1 MRGSPTDSSP
11 SAGHRRAR
19 RTAGAVASAALLLP
33 LLGAAPSDSG
43 AQTSSAR
50 LQSAFADAAA
60 QYHVPRDA
68 LLAVS
73 YLQSRWDAHGGA
85 PSVTGGYGP
94 MHLTDAR
101 TAIART
107 VAPHHSEG
115 AEDARGDDSRTPL
128 LPDTKV
134 PENTQL
140 PARLKTLTK
149 AADLTGIPAERLRTD
164 AAANVAGV
172 PRCWPPPRNSSVSR
186 SATTRPTGTG
196 RWHATR
202 APTTRR
208 RRRRTPTTS
217 ST

>member
-1 MRGSPTDSSP
+1 LRGSPTDSSP
-11 SAGHRRAR
+11 STGHRRAR

-33 LLGAAPSDSG
+33 LLGAAPYDSG

-60 QYHVPRDA
+60 EYHVPRNV

-107 VAPHHSEG
+107 VAPHH
-115 AEDARGDDSRTPL
+115 ARARRTR
-128 LPDTKV
+128 
-134 PENTQL
+134 
-140 PARLKTLTK
+140 A
-149 AADLTGIPAERLRTD
+149 
-164 AAANVAGV
+164 
-172 PRCWPPPRNSSVSR
+172 
-186 SATTRPTGTG
+186 ATTHARRCFPTP
-196 RWHATR
+196 RSRR
-202 APTTRR
+202 APNSRPGSRR
-208 RRRRTPTTS
+208 
-217 ST
+217 